1 MAQAMGRPSSC
12 SDWEGRVAGSR
23 PCGPTQAC
31 VEGVILS
38 GPAGR
43 TWATER
49 RAGDGRVPGVH
60 TSEPV
65 STLQIDKW
73 VRKGGGH
80 LPRSEALSACPD
92 TLTPLLGLQVHK
104 EPYLP
109 TSMPT

>member
-43 TWATER
+43 TWGTER
-49 RAGDGRVPGVH
+49 RAWEGRVPGVH

-65 STLQIDKW
+65 STLQIDKC
-73 VRKGGGH
+73 VRKCGGQDRKSTRLNSSH
-80 LPRSEALSACPD
+80 VA
-92 TLTPLLGLQVHK
+92 
-104 EPYLP
+104 
-109 TSMPT
+109 TSYAVFCLKKKTTESG